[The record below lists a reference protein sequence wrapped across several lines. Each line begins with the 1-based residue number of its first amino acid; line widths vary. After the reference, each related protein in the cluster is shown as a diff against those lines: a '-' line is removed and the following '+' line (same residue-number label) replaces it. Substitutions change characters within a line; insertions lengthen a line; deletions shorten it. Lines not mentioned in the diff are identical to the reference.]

1 MKYPRVLAVIPAY
14 NSAEFIEKTVISLV
28 KQDYPYL
35 RRIVIDDCSK
45 DGTGEIVSKYAG
57 RLEVLRNETNS
68 GLAFGLNRALTL
80 AKDEEFLLILEDDVE
95 IVDTDYVTR
104 SLKHFEDSRVGI
116 VCGQPVD
123 FGPDRLS
130 LVDLRLCSVPELM
143 ITERTV

>member
-80 AKDEEFLLILEDDVE
+80 AKDEEFLLILKM
-95 IVDTDYVTR
+95 TW
-104 SLKHFEDSRVGI
+104 K
-116 VCGQPVD
+116 
-123 FGPDRLS
+123 
-130 LVDLRLCSVPELM
+130 
-143 ITERTV
+143 